1 MEINQI
7 TKNNSFES
15 NIKVEEAFNNLLDNK
30 VWIKHSGKQAQ
41 QKIGDFFYT
50 VIGKNFDFKIDCYDN
65 KNNIVIEENQVS
77 GTNWI
82 DELDDNSFIA
92 YVKINTGVTFCWSV
106 RQLKDFRKTSTYK
119 NRKSFTAWSNTTF
132 KNFKPVEMLGYF
144 FMRFDTSSLLGFLKE
159 DKYGDEKYVNIQG
172 VVE

>member
-1 MEINQI
+1 M
-7 TKNNSFES
+7 NNSFEN

-65 KNNIVIEENQVS
+65 KNNIVIEENQIS
-77 GTNWI
+77 GTNWL

-92 YVKINTGVTFCWSV
+92 YVKVNTGVTFCWSV
-106 RQLKDFRKTSTYK
+106 KQLKEFRKTATYK
-119 NRKSFTAWSNTTF
+119 SRKSCIAWSYTTF
-132 KNFKPVEMLGYF
+132 KNFRLSEMPDYF
-144 FMRFDTSSLLGFLKE
+144 FMRFDTSSLQCFLKQ
-159 DKYGDEKYVNIQG
+159 DKYGNDKYIDQLQS
-172 VVE
+172 

>member
-1 MEINQI
+1 MS
-7 TKNNSFES
+7 NNSFEN
-15 NIKVEEAFNNLLDNK
+15 NIKVEEAFNNLLDKK
-30 VWIKHSGKQAQ
+30 VWIKHDGKQAQ

-92 YVKINTGVTFCWSV
+92 YIKINTGAAFCWSV
-106 RQLKDFRKTSTYK
+106 KQLKEFRKTSIYK

-132 KNFKPVEMLGYF
+132 KNFRLSEMPDCFILK
-144 FMRFDTSSLLGFLKE
+144 FDTSSLSCYLKE
-159 DKYGDEKYVNIQG
+159 DKYGQDKYIDIQG

>member
-1 MEINQI
+1 MN
-7 TKNNSFES
+7 TFKD
-15 NIKVEEAFNNLLDNK
+15 NIKVEEAFNNLLDSK
-30 VWIKHSGKQAQ
+30 VWIKHSGIQAQ

-92 YVKINTGVTFCWSV
+92 YVKINKKAAFCWSV
-106 RQLKDFRKTSTYK
+106 EQLKEFRKTATYK
-119 NRKSFTAWSNTTF
+119 NRKSFTAWSNTAF
-132 KNFKPVEMLGYF
+132 KNFRLSEMPDYF
-144 FMRFDTSSLLGFLKE
+144 ILKFDTTPLLKYLKN
-159 DKYGDEKYVNIQG
+159 DKYGEEKYIDIKQS
-172 VVE
+172 

>member
-1 MEINQI
+1 M
-7 TKNNSFES
+7 NSFEN
-15 NIKVEEAFNNLLDNK
+15 NIKVEEALNNLLDNK
-30 VWIKHSGKQAQ
+30 VWIKHSGIQAQ

-92 YVKINTGVTFCWSV
+92 YVKINTGAVFCWSIE
-106 RQLKDFRKTSTYK
+106 QLKEFKKTFTYK

-132 KNFKPVEMLGYF
+132 KNFRLSEMPDYF
-144 FMRFDTSSLLGFLKE
+144 ILKFDTSSLSCYLKE
-159 DKYGDEKYVNIQG
+159 DKYGKDKYIDIKG
-172 VVE
+172 E

>member
-1 MEINQI
+1 M
-7 TKNNSFES
+7 NSFEN

-50 VIGKNFDFKIDCYDN
+50 VLGKNFDLKIDCYNN
-65 KNNIVIEENQVS
+65 KNNIVIEENQIS

-82 DELDDNSFIA
+82 DELFNNSFIA
-92 YVKINTGVTFCWSV
+92 YVKINNGAAFCWSIE
-106 RQLKDFRKTSTYK
+106 QLKEFRKTATYK

-132 KNFKPVEMLGYF
+132 KNFRLSEMPDYF
-144 FMRFDTSSLLGFLKE
+144 ILKFDTTPLLKYLKE
-159 DKYGDEKYVNIQG
+159 DKYGEEKYIDIKSNI
-172 VVE
+172 

>member
-1 MEINQI
+1 M
-7 TKNNSFES
+7 NSFES

-50 VIGKNFDFKIDCYDN
+50 VIGKNFDFKIDCYNN

-82 DELDDNSFIA
+82 DELYNNSFIA
-92 YVKINTGVTFCWSV
+92 YVKINNGAAFCWTIE
-106 RQLKDFRKTSTYK
+106 QLKEFRKTATYK

-132 KNFKPVEMLGYF
+132 KNFRLSEMPDCFILK
-144 FMRFDTSSLLGFLKE
+144 FDTTPLLKYLKE
-159 DKYGDEKYVNIQG
+159 DKYGQDKYIDIQG

>member
-1 MEINQI
+1 M
-7 TKNNSFES
+7 NSFND

-50 VIGKNFDFKIDCYDN
+50 VIGKNFDFKIDCYNN

-82 DELDDNSFIA
+82 DELYNNSFIA
-92 YVKINTGVTFCWSV
+92 YVKINNGAAFCWTIE
-106 RQLKDFRKTSTYK
+106 QLKEFRKTATYK

-132 KNFKPVEMLGYF
+132 KNFRLSEMPDCFILK
-144 FMRFDTSSLLGFLKE
+144 FDTTPLLKYLKNDVYGD
-159 DKYGDEKYVNIQG
+159 DKYIDIVSNI
-172 VVE
+172 

>member
-1 MEINQI
+1 M
-7 TKNNSFES
+7 NSFND

-50 VIGKNFDFKIDCYDN
+50 VIGKNFDFKIDCYNN

-82 DELDDNSFIA
+82 DELYNNSFIA
-92 YVKINTGVTFCWSV
+92 YVKINNGAAFCWTIE
-106 RQLKDFRKTSTYK
+106 QLKEFRKTATYK

-132 KNFKPVEMLGYF
+132 KNFRLSEMPDCFILK
-144 FMRFDTSSLLGFLKE
+144 FDTTPLLKYLKNDVYGD
-159 DKYGDEKYVNIQG
+159 DKYIDQLQS
-172 VVE
+172 

>member
-7 TKNNSFES
+7 VKNNSFEN

-30 VWIKHSGKQAQ
+30 VWIKHSGRQAQ

-65 KNNIVIEENQVS
+65 KNNIVIEQNQVS

-92 YVKINTGVTFCWSV
+92 YVKINTGVAFCWSV
-106 RQLKDFRKTSTYK
+106 KQLKEFRKTSTYK

-132 KNFKPVEMLGYF
+132 KKILY
-144 FMRFDTSSLLGFLKE
+144 SHSILLLYQYIYLCHTYLLLNNNLKK
-159 DKYGDEKYVNIQG
+159 KYQIS
-172 VVE
+172 

>member
-1 MEINQI
+1 MS
-7 TKNNSFES
+7 NSFES
-15 NIKVEEAFNNLLDNK
+15 NIKVEEAFNNLLDK
-30 VWIKHSGKQAQ
+30 EVWIKCDVKQTQ
-41 QKIGDFFYT
+41 KKIGDFFYT

-92 YVKINTGVTFCWSV
+92 YVKINTGVAFCWSV
-106 RQLKDFRKTSTYK
+106 KQLKEFKKSYTYK

>member
-1 MEINQI
+1 MS
-7 TKNNSFES
+7 NNSFES

-30 VWIKHSGKQAQ
+30 VWIKHSGRQAQ

-65 KNNIVIEENQVS
+65 KNNIVIEKNQIS

-82 DELDDNSFIA
+82 DELYNNSFIA
-92 YVKINTGVTFCWSV
+92 YVKINNGAAFCWTIE
-106 RQLKDFRKTSTYK
+106 QLKEFRKTATYK

-132 KNFKPVEMLGYF
+132 KNFRLSEMPDCFILK
-144 FMRFDTSSLLGFLKE
+144 FDTTPLLKYLKNDVYGD
-159 DKYGDEKYVNIQG
+159 DKYIDQLQS
-172 VVE
+172 

>member
-1 MEINQI
+1 MS
-7 TKNNSFES
+7 NNSFES
-15 NIKVEEAFNNLLDNK
+15 NIKVEEAFNNLLDSK

-82 DELDDNSFIA
+82 DELYNNSFIA
-92 YVKINTGVTFCWSV
+92 YIKVNNGAAFCWSV
-106 RQLKDFRKTSTYK
+106 EQLKEFRKTSTYK

-132 KNFKPVEMLGYF
+132 KNFRLSEMPDYF
-144 FMRFDTSSLLGFLKE
+144 ILKFDTTPLLGFLKN
-159 DKYGDEKYVNIQG
+159 DVYGDEKYIDQPQS
-172 VVE
+172 

>member
-1 MEINQI
+1 M
-7 TKNNSFES
+7 NSFES
-15 NIKVEEAFNNLLDNK
+15 NVKVEEAFNNLLDNK

-65 KNNIVIEENQVS
+65 NNIVMEINQVS
-77 GTNWI
+77 GTNWL

-92 YVKINTGVTFCWSV
+92 YVKLNKKAAFCWSIE
-106 RQLKDFRKTSTYK
+106 QLKEFRKTSTYK

-132 KNFKPVEMLGYF
+132 KNFRLSEMPDCFILKF
-144 FMRFDTSSLLGFLKE
+144 NTTPLLKYLKNDVYGE
-159 DKYGDEKYVNIQG
+159 DKYIDVIS
-172 VVE
+172 

>member
-1 MEINQI
+1 MS
-7 TKNNSFES
+7 NNSFES

-30 VWIKHSGKQAQ
+30 VWIKHSGRQAQ

-82 DELDDNSFIA
+82 DELYNNSFIA
-92 YVKINTGVTFCWSV
+92 YVKINNGAAFCWSV
-106 RQLKDFRKTSTYK
+106 EQLKEFRKTATYK

-132 KNFKPVEMLGYF
+132 KNFRLSEMPDCFILK
-144 FMRFDTSSLLGFLKE
+144 FDTTPLLKYLKNDVYGD
-159 DKYGDEKYVNIQG
+159 DKYIDIVSNI
-172 VVE
+172 

>member
-1 MEINQI
+1 MS
-7 TKNNSFES
+7 NNSFEN
-15 NIKVEEAFNNLLDNK
+15 NIKVEEAFNNLLDKK
-30 VWIKHSGKQAQ
+30 VWIKHDGKQAQ

-50 VIGKNFDFKIDCYDN
+50 FIGKNFDFKIDCYDN

-92 YVKINTGVTFCWSV
+92 YIKINTGVTFCWSV
-106 RQLKDFRKTSTYK
+106 KQLKEFKKSSTYK

-132 KNFKPVEMLGYF
+132 KNFKPIEMPGYF
-144 FMRFDTSSLLGFLKE
+144 FMRFDTTSLLGFLKE
-159 DKYGDEKYVNIQG
+159 DKYGQDKYIDIVSNI
-172 VVE
+172 